1 MSPEEEVKFLDSLLE
16 EGRIDTVYI
25 IGPRILDQQGPIDGI
40 KLIKKLAWRAYNER
54 RELLA
59 AIQWF
64 QAAIFC
70 GSTLAKVTEY
80 AEEAEEIMGLVKSC
94 HFDLASVTWPGWNE
108 PGIMISERD
117 LELGKMSADQN
128 LYWSRVLKKGL
139 VPESRATWMV
149 GAFDLAVGQFEKA
162 RVRFRAAEKL
172 GRMAESDFD
181 IRCNRAYLALTESL
195 TKGSDEPIKAWEDQ
209 DVRDE
214 ETHDFLFVQ
223 VITAFQ
229 VFNR

>member
-16 EGRIDTVYI
+16 EGRIDTVYTI
-25 IGPRILDQQGPIDGI
+25 APRILDQQGPVDGI

-59 AIQWF
+59 AVQWF
-64 QAAIFC
+64 QSAIFC
-70 GSTLAKVTEY
+70 GSTMAKVTDDP
-80 AEEAEEIMGLVKSC
+80 EIEQEILGLVKGC
-94 HFDLASVTWPGWNE
+94 HFDLASVTWPGWGE
-108 PGIMISERD
+108 PGIDITSRD

-128 LYWSRVLKKGL
+128 LQWARVLKKGH

-149 GAFDLAVGQFEKA
+149 GAFDLAVGQYDKA

-195 TKGSDEPIKAWEDQ
+195 SKGSDEPIRDWEAQ
-209 DVRDE
+209 DETDE

-229 VFNR
+229 VLNR